1 MSGGSDTELESFDE
15 ENGSWDQEVL
25 STNSQPIVSMQEVS
39 PAPFCS
45 QNIPPL
51 HYFAPESTNFSEDV
65 AQTRRTGM
73 SRICDLRRTSR
84 PIFGRCV
91 RQLRRGPQRQHHRLD
106 EYFARRTPQP
116 MQIDSPTRIAD
127 SDSAE
132 DGDLGGNAPEVIVL
146 DSCDSDLEE
155 VLAISEEASGVP
167 EFPTAEHAREDENTS
182 SVEEKTTVTCTD
194 GPNCSARSTRTEEEE
209 SDICSICLEPWT
221 NVGPHRMCNLRCG
234 HVFGYN
240 CVIRWFNTAKK
251 CPQCNRRAK
260 KSDVRPVYVS
270 TLRAIDTVELES
282 LKKELEK
289 ERELRMSCQQNAQ
302 LHSLQL
308 QALQNEHKMLQQQI
322 KGTQENKVQ
331 IATCTEQPPS
341 HMQAQSPQ
349 SAYIFDKGIQV
360 SAMGQCRVM
369 AYCQDLGILAV
380 SQPFASTSLLAGFG
394 VKIIS
399 CNDMRSCQYIGI
411 HNKEIRAL
419 AFNPQQD
426 NLLLSASMDNHVNIT
441 SVITNNVVQ
450 KYDAGK
456 QVWSCC
462 WNQDNP
468 TYFYAGLMNG
478 VVLAYDTRNT
488 RSFVSQLRP
497 PAGRSCC
504 PVASLMYIPLTAGCN
519 WGGLMVG
526 TLEGAIFWEKKSDKY
541 QPHCLPAEQGTSC
554 MDIQVDPFT
563 KNYLLSYRPSRNVR
577 QVRHVLMELN
587 GYVDLASS
595 EVEFSSNTLQTFHA
609 GASSKFMS
617 KSSLFPSPSGDGL
630 LVCAGDEALQ
640 STLVWHA
647 RSPEVLQTLQA
658 NQPVRD
664 ICPIEINQ
672 KHYLATLTEKTL
684 KMYKWKSQ

>member
-1 MSGGSDTELESFDE
+1 
-15 ENGSWDQEVL
+15 
-25 STNSQPIVSMQEVS
+25 MQ
-39 PAPFCS
+39 
-45 QNIPPL
+45 
-51 HYFAPESTNFSEDV
+51 
-65 AQTRRTGM
+65 
-73 SRICDLRRTSR
+73 SR
-84 PIFGRCV
+84 PCNLRTNNGRGTRQV
-91 RQLRRGPQRQHHRLD
+91 RSGPQRQHHRLD
-106 EYFARRTPQP
+106 EYFTRRSNQP
-116 MQIDSPTRIAD
+116 MQIDSTVRMAD
-127 SDSAE
+127 ADHAE
-132 DGDLGGNAPEVIVL
+132 DGDRRGNAPELIVL
-146 DSCDSDLEE
+146 DGCDLDVEE
-155 VLAISEEASGVP
+155 LAVSEEASGVLVLPTVQHTP
-167 EFPTAEHAREDENTS
+167 EEDENAS
-182 SVEEKTTVTCTD
+182 LIEEQTTASCTD
-194 GPNCSARSTRTEEEE
+194 GPSCSARSARSEEEE

-234 HVFGYN
+234 HVFGHA
-240 CVIRWFNTAKK
+240 CVMRWFTTSKK
-251 CPQCNRRAK
+251 CPQCNQRAK

-282 LKKELEK
+282 LKRELEQ

-308 QALQNEHKMLQQQI
+308 QALQNEHKKLQQQI
-322 KGTQENKVQ
+322 KAREDSPLLRETQENQVS
-331 IATCTEQPPS
+331 IACCTEQPPS
-341 HMQAQSPQ
+341 QMQVRSHQSV
-349 SAYIFDKGIQV
+349 YIFDKGIQV

-419 AFNPQQD
+419 AFNLQQD

-441 SVITNNVVQ
+441 SVMTNNVVQ
-450 KYDAGK
+450 KYNAGK

-478 VVLAYDTRNT
+478 VVLGYDTRNT
-488 RSFVSQLRP
+488 RNFVSQLSP

-504 PVASLMYIPLTAGCN
+504 PVASLMYIPLTGGCN

-541 QPHCLPAEQGTSC
+541 LPHCLPAEQGTSC

-563 KNYLLSYRPSRNVR
+563 KNYLLSYRPSRSIR

-587 GYVDLASS
+587 GYFDLSSS
-595 EVEFSSNTLQTFHA
+595 EVEFSSNTLQTFYA

-658 NQPVRD
+658 NQPIRD

-672 KHYLATLTEKTL
+672 KHYLATLTERTL
-684 KMYKWKSQ
+684 KLYKWKSP